1 MRFASEFYLSF
12 EIFNLAQMFFINKAS
27 QFYLRKSSNFEK
39 LTIQPMFNT
48 IKRSVLVL
56 ILGLLISSSS
66 FAQEKLPV
74 TDTPPPVDVPMTST
88 PENSDAKSGGTLYGE
103 EPKLTATV
111 VSFADLVASPE
122 KYENME
128 VVVTG
133 NVNDVCQAEGC
144 WLVLGDGNKEIMVK
158 TLHVFVVPKDSYDN
172 TAVVNGVFNIKEISE
187 EQARHFNDES
197 KKTKIKSED
206 IKGPQKMF
214 VIKAAGIKLTK
225 GEGKSGSEAK
235 DESCCDKS
243 KSKTCTDKKD

>member
-1 MRFASEFYLSF
+1 MLNLTKKLLLALIAVLFVTSFSYAQDGISTSPTLEKSE
-12 EIFNLAQMFFINKAS
+12 NQ
-27 QFYLRKSSNFEK
+27 
-39 LTIQPMFNT
+39 
-48 IKRSVLVL
+48 
-56 ILGLLISSSS
+56 
-66 FAQEKLPV
+66 
-74 TDTPPPVDVPMTST
+74 
-88 PENSDAKSGGTLYGE
+88 SGGTLYGE
-103 EPKLTATV
+103 DAKSTATV
-111 VSFADLVASPE
+111 VTFADLVASPE

-133 NVNDVCQAEGC
+133 NVNDVCAKEGC

-158 TLHVFVVPKDSYDN
+158 TLHVFVVPKDCYDN
-172 TAVVNGVFNIKEISE
+172 TAVINGIFNVKEITE

-214 VIKAAGIKLTK
+214 VIKAAGIKLSK

-243 KSKTCTDKKD
+243 KKKSDCTDKKD

>member
-1 MRFASEFYLSF
+1 
-12 EIFNLAQMFFINKAS
+12 
-27 QFYLRKSSNFEK
+27 
-39 LTIQPMFNT
+39 MFNSS
-48 IKRSVLVL
+48 KKFLLVL
-56 ILGLLISSSS
+56 FAVLFVTS
-66 FAQEKLPV
+66 FSYSQDGITTSPSVEKN
-74 TDTPPPVDVPMTST
+74 DT
-88 PENSDAKSGGTLYGE
+88 KSGGTLYGE
-103 EPKLTATV
+103 EPKSTATV

-122 KYENME
+122 KYENVE

-144 WLVLGDGNKEIMVK
+144 WLVLGDGNKEIMIK

-172 TAVVNGVFNIKEISE
+172 TAVVSGVFNVKEITE

-225 GEGKSGSEAK
+225 GEGKSGSETK

-243 KSKTCTDKKD
+243 KKKSDCKDKKD